1 VNVLVVEDEE
11 DIRFLLRC
19 WLAEDPRCSQVVEA
33 DGPTTAVLECA
44 RHPLDVILVAFKIGG
59 GTATDCLPRL
69 RSEHPDARIIV
80 YTASLLVAHQ
90 ANVLALGAD
99 LVVEQ
104 IRVVEDVV
112 DLVLS
117 DAGGPSRP

>member
-1 VNVLVVEDEE
+1 VNILVVEDEE
-11 DIRFLLRC
+11 DIRFLVRF

-33 DGPTTAVLECA
+33 DGPMTAVRECS
-44 RHPLDVILVAFKIGG
+44 RHTLDVILVAFKIAG
-59 GTATDCLPRL
+59 GTAADCLPRL
-69 RSEHPDARIIV
+69 RSEHPGARIIV
-80 YTASLLVAHQ
+80 YTASLPVAHQ

-117 DAGGPSRP
+117 PMAHTSSG